1 MLQLTRTAQSG
12 VTVTNAIHKVTSVAV
27 DCTGQTAYLI
37 AMLVDALATTPVET
51 LSFAFPCNVT
61 GGNIFDQC
69 YAHALTLPE
78 YAGAT
83 TV

>member
-12 VTVTNAIHKVTSVAV
+12 VTVTNAIHKVTSVFV
-27 DCTGQTAYLI
+27 SFTGEATYQM
-37 AMLVDALATTPVET
+37 AMLVNASATTPVET
-51 LSFAFPCNVT
+51 LSFAFACDPD
-61 GGNIFDQC
+61 GANIFDQC

-83 TV
+83 VV

>member
-12 VTVTNAIHKVTSVAV
+12 VTVPNAIHKVATVSV
-27 DCTGQTAYLI
+27 DCTGETAFQM
-37 AMLVDALATTPVET
+37 AMLVDASATTPVET

-83 TV
+83 VV

>member
-1 MLQLTRTAQSG
+1 MLQLTQTSISG
-12 VTVTNAIHKVTSVAV
+12 VTVINAIHKVTNVNV
-27 DCTGQTAYLI
+27 DSTGEAAYQM
-37 AMLVDALATTPVET
+37 AMLVSASEVTPVQ
-51 LSFAFPCNVT
+51 LSSYSFTCDPA

-83 TV
+83 VV

>member
-12 VTVTNAIHKVTSVAV
+12 VTVTNAIHKVTSVFV
-27 DCTGQTAYLI
+27 SCTGEAAYQM
-37 AMLVDALATTPVET
+37 AMLVDTLATTPVET
-51 LSFAFPCNVT
+51 SGQSFQCNVV
-61 GGNIFDQC
+61 GANIFDQC

>member
-1 MLQLTRTAQSG
+1 MLQLTKTAQSG
-12 VTVTNAIHKVTSVAV
+12 VVVTDAIHKVTNVSV
-27 DCTGQTAYLI
+27 DCTGQADYRM
-37 AMLVDALATTPVET
+37 AMLVNPSSTTPVET
-51 LSFAFPCNVT
+51 SGQSFTANVT

>member
-12 VTVTNAIHKVTSVAV
+12 VTVPNAIHKVTSVDV
-27 DCTGQTAYLI
+27 DCQGDTVYLM
-37 AMLVDALATTPVET
+37 AMLINPTATVPVET
-51 LSFAFPCNVT
+51 NSYSFVCDPA

>member
-1 MLQLTRTAQSG
+1 MLQLTKTAQSG
-12 VTVTNAIHKVTSVAV
+12 VTVPNAIHKVTAVSV
-27 DCTGQTAYLI
+27 DCNGETAYLI
-37 AMLVDALATTPVET
+37 AMLVNASAVTPVET
-51 LSFAFPCNVT
+51 LSFAFACNPA

-69 YAHALTLPE
+69 YAHALTQPE

>member
-1 MLQLTRTAQSG
+1 MLQLTKTAQSG
-12 VTVTNAIHKVTSVAV
+12 VTVTDAIHKVTSVFV
-27 DCTGQTAYLI
+27 SCNGETDYQM
-37 AMLVDALATTPVET
+37 AMLVNSSSTTPVET
-51 LSFAFPCNVT
+51 SGQSFLASVT

-78 YAGAT
+78 YAGAV

>member
-12 VTVTNAIHKVTSVAV
+12 VTVTNAIHKVTNVNV
-27 DCTGQTAYLI
+27 DSTGEAAYQM
-37 AMLVDALATTPVET
+37 AMLVSASEFTPVQ
-51 LSFAFPCNVT
+51 LSSYRFTCDPA

-83 TV
+83 VV

>member
-12 VTVTNAIHKVTSVAV
+12 VTVPNAIHKVASVDV
-27 DCTGQTAYLI
+27 DCQGDTIYLM
-37 AMLVDALATTPVET
+37 AMLVNASATVPVET
-51 LSFAFPCNVT
+51 KSHSFACNVA

-69 YAHALTLPE
+69 YAHALSLPE

-83 TV
+83 VV

>member
-12 VTVTNAIHKVTSVAV
+12 IVVMNAINKVTFVSVT
-27 DCTGQTAYLI
+27 CTGEASFQV
-37 AMLVDALATTPVET
+37 AMLVTLASVTPVE
-51 LSFAFPCNVT
+51 LSSYSFTADPA

-78 YAGAT
+78 YAGA
-83 TV
+83 VVI

>member
-1 MLQLTRTAQSG
+1 MLQLTKTALSG
-12 VTVTNAIHKVTSVAV
+12 VTVPNAIHKVASVDV
-27 DCTGQTAYLI
+27 DCQGDTIYLM
-37 AMLVDALATTPVET
+37 AMLVNASATVPVET
-51 LSFAFPCNVT
+51 KSYSFVCDHA

-69 YAHALTLPE
+69 YAHAMTLPE

>member
-12 VTVTNAIHKVTSVAV
+12 VTVTNAIHKVTAVGV
-27 DCTGQTAYLI
+27 DCAGETSFQM
-37 AMLVDALATTPVET
+37 AMLKDASEVTPVQ
-51 LSFAFPCNVT
+51 LSSYSFTCDPA

-83 TV
+83 VV

>member
-1 MLQLTRTAQSG
+1 MLQLTKTAQSG
-12 VTVTNAIHKVTSVAV
+12 VTVTNAIHKVTSVIVACNGEV
-27 DCTGQTAYLI
+27 DYQM
-37 AMLVDALATTPVET
+37 AMLVNASAPTPVET
-51 LSFAFPCNVT
+51 SGHSFMCNVT

-83 TV
+83 SV

>member
-12 VTVTNAIHKVTSVAV
+12 VTVTDAIHKVTAVSV
-27 DCTGQTAYLI
+27 DCNGETAYQI
-37 AMLVDALATTPVET
+37 AMLVNASAVTPVET

-69 YAHALTLPE
+69 YAHAMTLPE